1 MRIVFIVFYFVLA
14 LNASAK
20 EPDCQSLKRFFSS
33 QVENKDKLNRKFTE
47 LNRRVKNDH
56 ACAKNLLGRI
66 YFEGKNINQD
76 VERAHAIFFELAEKA
91 YPPAQYNLAFV
102 LSKNPEIEPEV
113 VLSLLQALII
123 RYTGSYDYGH
133 IALKARDLG
142 RVYLSQLNHDK
153 QEIWSQTFEN
163 LVRASIIDAAT
174 KITNNT
180 KARNR
185 KEDNIMG
192 MLSMGMLAIGVYG
205 PFISNTL
212 ESKLKFSLDD
222 NSPSKQYDSIKPRA
236 YATSPKESNYLYL
249 IPRKQ

>member
-14 LNASAK
+14 LTASAK

-66 YFEGKNINQD
+66 YFEGKNINRD
-76 VERAHAIFFELAEKA
+76 VERAHAIFFELAESI
-91 YPPAQYNLAFV
+91 PTSSIHLAFV

-113 VLSLLQALII
+113 VLSLLRALII

-142 RVYLSQLNHDK
+142 IFK
-153 QEIWSQTFEN
+153 PT
-163 LVRASIIDAAT
+163 T
-174 KITNNT
+174 MT
-180 KARNR
+180 
-185 KEDNIMG
+185 
-192 MLSMGMLAIGVYG
+192 
-205 PFISNTL
+205 
-212 ESKLKFSLDD
+212 SKKSGLKH
-222 NSPSKQYDSIKPRA
+222 
-236 YATSPKESNYLYL
+236 
-249 IPRKQ
+249 

>member
-14 LNASAK
+14 LTASAK

-56 ACAKNLLGRI
+56 ACAKNLLGKI

-102 LSKNPEIEPEV
+102 LSKNPTIEPEV

-123 RYTGSYDYGH
+123 RYTGAYDYGH

-174 KITNNT
+174 KNYEQH
-180 KARNR
+180 KSKKSERR
-185 KEDNIMG
+185 QY
-192 MLSMGMLAIGVYG
+192 YG
-205 PFISNTL
+205 NVVHGNVGHRRLWSFH
-212 ESKLKFSLDD
+212 
-222 NSPSKQYDSIKPRA
+222 Q
-236 YATSPKESNYLYL
+236 
-249 IPRKQ
+249 